1 MKTLVSTL
9 GRRSRGKYKFQATL
23 FEQLRRRRIANS
35 VFKDGKPKPKVACRR
50 GRESTRVKRRKEK
63 KRGTSGSP
71 GRRVES
77 SRVEPREG
85 ESMINEI
92 LMQASGTLRDTRAAR
107 VR

>member
-63 KRGTSGSP
+63 KEERLARRG
-71 GRRVES
+71 VES
-77 SRVEPREG
+77 SRVESSHEREK
-85 ESMINEI
+85 
-92 LMQASGTLRDTRAAR
+92 
-107 VR
+107 V